1 MASDDRTEKPTS
13 RRLRDARKRGQIAR
27 SVDLGQAASLGAALA
42 VLGFVGTRYMQGAAD
57 LLAKGVTR
65 AGLAPGHDV
74 TGGEISGL
82 VVQSAATLGL
92 LVGPIALAAAGGAV
106 AMQVAQGGLN
116 IASEALHLKF
126 NRLNPVNGLKQLGL
140 KRGGMQTLK
149 AVAIFAVVSY
159 LSYPFVSSLI
169 LTSEQLTLM
178 PPLDAAGVVWADARR
193 LLWRA
198 VIFFGVLG
206 AADFLW
212 QRHLW
217 LDGLKMTKQ
226 EVKDDMKMAEGSP
239 EIKNRIRKVMFES
252 FRRRMMAAVPKATVV
267 ITNPTHYA
275 VALEYRRS
283 AMFAPVVVAKGKDHL
298 AQRIKAVAR
307 EHGVPM
313 VENVPLAQALY
324 KGVEVGEAI
333 PGTLFEA
340 VAEVLAYLIRLKQ
353 LALN

>member
-1 MASDDRTEKPTS
+1 MAADDRTEKPTS
-13 RRLRDARKRGQIAR
+13 RRIQDARKKGRIAR
-27 SVDLGQAASLGAALA
+27 SVDLGQAASLGAALG
-42 VLGFVGTRYMQGAAD
+42 VLSLVGTRYMQGAAD
-57 LLAKGVTR
+57 ILSRGVAR
-65 AGLAPGHDV
+65 AGITPAHDV
-74 TGGEISGL
+74 TGGEITGL
-82 VVQSAATLGL
+82 VVESAATLGL
-92 LVGPIALAAAGGAV
+92 LVGPIALAAAAGAV
-106 AMQVAQGGLN
+106 GMQVAQGGFN
-116 IASEALHLKF
+116 VATEALQPRF
-126 NRLNPVNGLKQLGL
+126 NRLNPVTGFSQLGV
-140 KRGGMQTLK
+140 KKGGVQTLK
-149 AVAIFAVVSY
+149 AVLVFAIVAY
-159 LSYPFVSSLI
+159 LSYPFVARLI

-178 PPLDAAGVVWADARR
+178 APLDAAAVVWADARS
-193 LLWRA
+193 LLWKT
-198 VIFFGVLG
+198 VLFFGVLG

-212 QRHLW
+212 QRHQW

-252 FRRRMMAAVPKATVV
+252 FRRRMMAAVPTATVV

-298 AQRIKAVAR
+298 ARRIKAVAR

-324 KGVEVGEAI
+324 QSVEIGEAI
-333 PGTLFEA
+333 PGNLFEA

-353 LALN
+353 LTLN